1 MSTITL
7 SVPEISCGH
16 CKETIEGAVGVLDG
30 VALAEVDV
38 DAKTVTVDG
47 GDRAAI
53 IGAIE
58 GAGFDVAT

>member
-1 MSTITL
+1 MTTITL

-16 CKETIEGAVGVLDG
+16 CKETIEGAVGALDG
-30 VALAEVDV
+30 VARAEVDV

-47 GDRAAI
+47 GDPAAI

-58 GAGFDVAT
+58 GAGFDVAS